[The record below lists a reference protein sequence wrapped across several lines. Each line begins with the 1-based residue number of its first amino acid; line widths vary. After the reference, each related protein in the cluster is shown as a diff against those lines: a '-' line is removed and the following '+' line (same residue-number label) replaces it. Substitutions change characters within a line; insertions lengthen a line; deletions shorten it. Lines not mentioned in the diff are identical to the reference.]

1 MAPERLNDPIHLLA
15 NLGSKTENFPNGSA
29 KSLLEVHPRP
39 KIGGIRKVCT
49 SMLCLQPVH

>member
-1 MAPERLNDPIHLLA
+1 MAPERLKDPIHLLA